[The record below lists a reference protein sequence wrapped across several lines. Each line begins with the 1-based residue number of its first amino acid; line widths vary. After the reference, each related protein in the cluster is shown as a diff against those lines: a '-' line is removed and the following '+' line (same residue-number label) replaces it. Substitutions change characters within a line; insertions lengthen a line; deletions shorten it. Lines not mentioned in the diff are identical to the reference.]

1 MRDSRAFHI
10 DDPRFIEWYN
20 KQGKGYIYCWT
31 YREVDSLILVIFEAQ
46 QSNAWVEGDPEL
58 IIREAKVRLQKKG
71 WDDLRPALATT
82 IRLLRL
88 FSMLDLVCDGCLNPK
103 CRAYIMRGFMENVA
117 QGSYSAG
124 VQFMSWALEIVEWGA

>member
-20 KQGKGYIYCWT
+20 KQAKGYIYCWT

-71 WDDLRPALATT
+71 WDELRPALATT
-82 IRLLRL
+82 IRYVG
-88 FSMLDLVCDGCLNPK
+88 LVLY
-103 CRAYIMRGFMENVA
+103 A
-117 QGSYSAG
+117 
-124 VQFMSWALEIVEWGA
+124 